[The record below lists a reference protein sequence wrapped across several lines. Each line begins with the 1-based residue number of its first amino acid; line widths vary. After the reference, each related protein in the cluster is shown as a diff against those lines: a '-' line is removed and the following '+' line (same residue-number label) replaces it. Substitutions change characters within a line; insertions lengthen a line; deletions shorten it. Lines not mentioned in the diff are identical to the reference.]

1 MSEVTILS
9 VLLGMSVLNVYLIY
23 SLIMLFSIESLRMN
37 MLRPLRRKLTK
48 LSSSKKNLI
57 LMFWFMESLRCD
69 SLY

>member
-1 MSEVTILS
+1 MSEGTIPS

>member
-48 LSSSKKNLI
+48 L
-57 LMFWFMESLRCD
+57 
-69 SLY
+69 